1 MMSEPISQR
10 VVTVRNTQGLHMRPA
25 DLLVKAAMKFRS
37 RIELEKDGQIVDA
50 RSILGLL
57 TLGAQAGTNLNLK
70 AMGDD
75 AQEAIQ
81 ALGDL
86 FDNAFYETDNQTEAT
101 VL

>member
-1 MMSEPISQR
+1 M
-10 VVTVRNTQGLHMRPA
+10 VTVRNSQGLHMRPA

-37 RIELEKDGQIVDA
+37 RIELEKDGQIVDV

-70 AMGDD
+70 AIGDD
-75 AQEAIQ
+75 AQEAIL

-86 FDNAFYETDNQTEAT
+86 FDNSFYETDNQTEAAI
-101 VL
+101 

>member
-1 MMSEPISQR
+1 
-10 VVTVRNTQGLHMRPA
+10 MRPA

-70 AMGDD
+70 AVGDD
-75 AQEAIQ
+75 AQEAIET
-81 ALGDL
+81 LGDL
-86 FDNAFYETDNQTEAT
+86 FDKAFYETDNQTEAAI
-101 VL
+101 